1 MKDTTQKI
9 KKRYNRIAPLYDILE
24 YMMEK
29 GQFSNWRKNLW
40 QRVSNFL
47 PEGGKVLEAG
57 VGTGKNIPYY
67 PKDVEIYAID
77 FSKKMLEIALKKA
90 RANKVNIKFF
100 QMDIQDLDFAD
111 NYFDIIVSTCVFCS
125 VPDPV
130 KGFKELKRVCKPD
143 GKIILLE
150 HMRTETEPWGRLMDI
165 FNWVSLYTW
174 GANINRRTIENIK
187 KAGLNIVESH
197 DLWFDIVKEIVL
209 SP

>member
-40 QRVSNFL
+40 QRVSNYL
-47 PEGGKVLEAG
+47 PEGGKVLETG

-150 HMRTETEPWGRLMDI
+150 HMRTEMEPWGRLMDI

>member
-100 QMDIQDLDFAD
+100 QMDIQDLDFVD

-150 HMRTETEPWGRLMDI
+150 HMRTEMEPWGRLMDI